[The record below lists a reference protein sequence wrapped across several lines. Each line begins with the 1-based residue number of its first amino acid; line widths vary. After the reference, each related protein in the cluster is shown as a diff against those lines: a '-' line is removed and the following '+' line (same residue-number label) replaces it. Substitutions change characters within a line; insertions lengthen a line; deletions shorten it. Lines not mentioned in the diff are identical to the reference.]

1 MKEVGKMRAVLYFQR
16 IAMKLKKLF
25 GVFLRPLDEMPAML
39 LFCVMEIIFNII
51 GIWAIYWF
59 HLSN

>member
-1 MKEVGKMRAVLYFQR
+1 
-16 IAMKLKKLF
+16 MKLKKLF